1 MNCRT
6 FARKLY
12 DYQDGTLAAADK
24 AEFELHRSGCPHC
37 AARMESESRNAQM
50 IRAAVDDACEGLDP
64 GVSLRARFVEST
76 RDDHPRS
83 SPLAGW
89 RIPAAIAALLIMVLL
104 LPPIARKL
112 VPHTARSP
120 LEQSMT
126 GDADR
131 WAEEIQVT
139 YETGFQAETT
149 LISHDSGITTII
161 AIQVSY
167 EQ

>member
-24 AEFELHRSGCPHC
+24 ADFELHRSGCPHC
-37 AARMESESRNAQM
+37 AAWMESESRNALL
-50 IRAAVDDACEGLDP
+50 IRAAVDDACEGLGP
-64 GVSLRARFVEST
+64 GVSLRARSLEST

-104 LPPIARKL
+104 LPPIARKF
-112 VPHTARSP
+112 VPQTAKSP

>member
-1 MNCRT
+1 MNCKT
-6 FARKLY
+6 FAKKLY
-12 DYQDGTLAAADK
+12 DYQDGTLAAPDK
-24 AEFELHRSGCPHC
+24 AEFERHRSDCADC
-37 AARMESESRNAQM
+37 AARMESEARNAQM

-64 GVSLRARFVEST
+64 GVSLRARFIELT

-104 LPPIARKL
+104 LPLIARKL
-112 VPHTARSP
+112 VPQTPKSP

-126 GDADR
+126 GDTDR

-139 YETGFQAETT
+139 YETGLQAETT

-161 AIQVSY
+161 EIQVSY